1 MKNPL
6 AQSYEPSPDFP
17 EDMVAERNGEPVL
30 TDEEKD
36 RKDRAE
42 RMQGFAYGLAQK
54 RDEWIQARRMAG
66 VDRRWREDTDQYHAI
81 DAVNRTAADMMKA
94 VEQGGPAVGNTS
106 IPHRSTVFI
115 GLTRQKTNSAE
126 ARLSDIVLPTDDKN
140 FGVDPTPNP
149 QLARQLKDETPVV
162 DAMGNTPMEPL
173 KDPATGSPA
182 VDANGQQIQQPLR
195 KKDVAAA
202 AAQTAREAA
211 DAMEQLIDDQ
221 FVECDYA
228 AEVRKMLHESAVLG
242 TGVLKGPIPTHRTRK
257 AWLKQ
262 GPTATGGDAPEG
274 AAPAPQ
280 GPAVHTLSVVSE
292 TRPASV
298 WVPCWNVW
306 PDPACGDDVQK
317 GEGVFEREL
326 ATRRVVQ
333 DFAKQPYYDK
343 DALRRVL
350 QIGPQRTKVF
360 NDIDDP
366 RTKDLVKDT
375 LFEIWHYVGEIEVAN
390 MRAYGVAGLDD
401 YDDPLT
407 RVSGCIVMINDVVV
421 KAYLNPMETGDLP
434 YDFMP
439 WEKVSDSVWGYG
451 VPYLMRSQQR
461 VLNSAWRQMMDN
473 AGISSGPQI
482 VLKKGAIV
490 PADGKWELHSRKIW
504 YANADVEDVEKAFT
518 AINIDSHQAELQAI
532 IQMAEDLADKETGQP
547 LITQGEQ
554 GSAPETVGGM
564 QMLMNSAN
572 VVLRRLVKQFDD
584 YVTKRHVRRY
594 YDFNMAYSEDD
605 AVKGDFEVNAK
616 GSSALLVRDVQNQAY
631 LQLLQLAT
639 NPVWAPIFKMRD
651 LMAKALGAQHIP
663 VEEVLKS
670 EDDLKREAEIAAK
683 NPPKDPAMIVAEARV
698 REAEARAAGYQSEIK
713 LRSEIAGQNF
723 AAKLEEL
730 KLTREIEMLK
740 MANAKDM
747 TLEQIRAQL
756 AEVAINDRTK
766 KELYAAE
773 AALKT
778 SADNPTNEGI

>member
-6 AQSYEPSPDFP
+6 AQDYEASPDFP
-17 EDMVAERNGEPVL
+17 ADMVAERNGEPVL
-30 TDEEKD
+30 TDEEAE
-36 RKDRAE
+36 RKDRSE
-42 RMQGFAYGLAQK
+42 RMQGFAYGLAKK
-54 RDEWIQARRMAG
+54 RDEWIAARRMAG
-66 VDRRWREDTDQYHAI
+66 VDRRWREDSDQYHAI
-81 DAVNRTAADMMKA
+81 DAVNRAAADMMKA
-94 VEQGGPAVGNTS
+94 VEQGGPATVGSNNMQ
-106 IPHRSTVFI
+106 HRSTVFI

-149 QLARQLKDETPVV
+149 QLARQLKDESPVV
-162 DAMGNTPMEPL
+162 DDMGNTPMESL

-182 VDANGQQIQQPLR
+182 VDAQGQPIQQPLR
-195 KKDVAAA
+195 KKDLAAKE
-202 AAQTAREAA
+202 AQTAREAA

-242 TGVLKGPIPTHRTRK
+242 SGVLKGPIPTHRTRK

-262 GPTATGGDAPEG
+262 DVVNPDTGQPESVH
-274 AAPAPQ
+274 AL
-280 GPAVHTLSVVSE
+280 AVVEE

-326 ATRRVVQ
+326 ATRRIVQ

-350 QIGPQRTKVF
+350 EIGPQRTKVF

-375 LFEIWHYVGEIEVAN
+375 LFEIWHYVGDIEVAD
-390 MRAYGVAGLDD
+390 MRAFGVDGLED
-401 YDDPLT
+401 YEDPLT

-482 VLKKGAIV
+482 VLKRGSIT

-504 YANADVEDVEKAFT
+504 YANNDVEDVEKAFI
-518 AINIDSHQAELQAI
+518 AINIDSHQTELQNI
-532 IQMAEDLADKETGQP
+532 IKLAEDLADKETGQP

-594 YDFNMAYSEDD
+594 YDFNMAYSEDE

-616 GSSALLVRDVQNQAY
+616 GSSSLLVRDVQNQAY
-631 LQLLQLAT
+631 LQLLQLAA
-639 NPVWAPIFKMRD
+639 NPVWAPIFKLRG
-651 LMAKALGAQHIP
+651 LMVKALGAQHIP

-683 NPPKDPAMIVAEARV
+683 NPPQDPQMMLAEARV
-698 REAEARAAGYQSEIK
+698 AEAKARAEGYQSEIK
-713 LRSEIAGQNF
+713 LRGEIAGQNF

-740 MANAKDM
+740 LANAKDL

-756 AEVAINDRTK
+756 AAVAINDRTK

-773 AALKT
+773 AALKQ
-778 SADNPTNEGI
+778 SPENPTNEGI

>member
-1 MKNPL
+1 MEPSMAKNPI
-6 AQSYEPSPDFP
+6 AQTYDASPNFP
-17 EDMVAERNGEPVL
+17 EDMVAERNGEPSA
-30 TDEEKD
+30 EEKETL
-36 RKDRAE
+36 RQAE
-42 RMQGFAYGLAQK
+42 RKQGFAYGLAKK
-54 RDEWIQARRMAG
+54 RDEWIAARRQAG

-81 DAVNRTAADMMKA
+81 DNVNRAAAEMMKS
-94 VEQGGPAVGNTS
+94 VEQGFPVTS
-106 IPHRSTVFI
+106 HGAAPHRSTVFI

-149 QLARQLKDETPVV
+149 QLTRQLKDESPVV
-162 DAMGNTPMEPL
+162 DAMGHTPTEAL

-182 VDANGQQIQQPLR
+182 LDANGNQIQQPLR

-202 AAQTAREAA
+202 AAKVAREAA

-228 AEVRKMLHESAVLG
+228 AEVRKMLHEAAVLG

-262 GPTATGGDAPEG
+262 ED
-274 AAPAPQ
+274 PAG
-280 GPAVHTLSVVSE
+280 GPAVHTLQQVSE
-292 TRPASV
+292 TRPASM
-298 WVPCWNVW
+298 WISAWNVW
-306 PDPACGDDVQK
+306 PDPACGDDVQR

-326 ATRRVVQ
+326 GTRRTVQ
-333 DFAKQPYYDK
+333 DFAKQPHYDA
-343 DALRRVL
+343 DALRQAL
-350 QIGPQRTKVF
+350 EIGPQRTKVF

-366 RTKDLVKDT
+366 RTKDLPKDT
-375 LFEIWHYVGEIEVAN
+375 LFEIWHYVGDIAVED
-390 MRAYGVAGLDD
+390 MRAYGVEGLED

-407 RVSGCIVMINDVVV
+407 RVSGCVVMVNDVVV

-482 VLKKGAIV
+482 VLKKGSIM
-490 PADGKWELHSRKIW
+490 PADGKWELHSRKVW
-504 YANADVEDVEKAFT
+504 YANSDVEDVEKAFT
-518 AINIDSHQAELQAI
+518 AVNIDSHQSELQAI

-605 AVKGDFEVNAK
+605 SVKGDFEVNAK

-639 NPVWAPIFKMRD
+639 NPTWAPIFKLRD

-670 EDDLKREAEIAAK
+670 EDELKREAEIAAK
-683 NPPKDPAMIVAEARV
+683 NPPKDPALIVAMAREKEATN
-698 REAEARAAGYQSEIK
+698 REQLYASEVEMRK
-713 LRSEIAGQNF
+713 EMQAQNF
-723 AAKLEEL
+723 AAKLEGL

-740 MANAKDM
+740 LANAKDL